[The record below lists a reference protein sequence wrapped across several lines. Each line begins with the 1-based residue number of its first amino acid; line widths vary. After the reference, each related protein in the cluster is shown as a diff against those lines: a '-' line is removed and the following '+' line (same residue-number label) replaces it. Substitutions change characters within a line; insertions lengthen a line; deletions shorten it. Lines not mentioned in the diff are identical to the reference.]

1 MRKRSAMLA
10 LVTFGFAAIA
20 SLSVQSTHAVAADE
34 CLTKPNSP
42 APQGQHWYY
51 RIDHANNRQC
61 WRLGEEGLR
70 VQKIAPQTQ
79 KTAPQTQKEPAP
91 IVAAPPVAPA
101 RAQNFETTGAAAA
114 RAEATHA
121 EAMSDANPATVATP
135 SPWPESPRMPDLP
148 PSVQAAPQAE
158 PVQGVRTASAA
169 DAVPVAENSAA
180 ANEPSAPAP
189 AEEPSQSS
197 ASPATTKSGE
207 IDHTFALLMIVFAVL
222 GIAGPIIHFV
232 DRRRKRR
239 IIITEQEPPRWAR
252 VVNLNAPA
260 PRVQLPLPS
269 DPPVTRRT
277 PPIPPTPIEQTER
290 LAQAL
295 QQLVDRLHAQPH
307 PEPGAATP
315 PVQRADVETIRKRPI
330 ALRN

>member
-1 MRKRSAMLA
+1 MRERSAMLA
-10 LVTFGFAAIA
+10 SVTFGLVAIA

-51 RIDHANNRQC
+51 RIDHGNSRQC
-61 WRLGEEGLR
+61 WRLGPEGLR
-70 VQKIAPQTQ
+70 VQKSAPQPE
-79 KTAPQTQKEPAP
+79 KESAPAAVAQP
-91 IVAAPPVAPA
+91 AAPVH
-101 RAQNFETTGAAAA
+101 AQRLETTGAAAA

-121 EAMSDANPATVATP
+121 EAAPDANPAPAVAP

-148 PSVQAAPQAE
+148 PSVQLAPD
-158 PVQGVRTASAA
+158 PVPRTQTASAS
-169 DAVPVAENSAA
+169 DAVPVADNSVPAA
-180 ANEPSAPAP
+180 ASEPPNAAPADERSQP
-189 AEEPSQSS
+189 AAP
-197 ASPATTKSGE
+197 PAPTKSGE

-232 DRRRKRR
+232 DRRRRR
-239 IIITEQEPPRWAR
+239 RVIISKEEPPHWAR
-252 VVNLNAPA
+252 VVTLNTPS
-260 PRVQLPLPS
+260 PRVHVSLPS
-269 DPPVTRRT
+269 DSAIARRT
-277 PPIPPTPIEQTER
+277 PPIPPTPVDQTER

-295 QQLVDRLHAQPH
+295 QQLVDRLHTQPR

-315 PVQRADVETIRKRPI
+315 PVQRADTEMIRKRPI

>member
-1 MRKRSAMLA
+1 MRERCAMLA
-10 LVTFGFAAIA
+10 SVTFGFVAIA
-20 SLSVQSTHAVAADE
+20 SLSVQSTHAMAADE

-42 APQGQHWYY
+42 APQGEHWYY

-61 WRLGEEGLR
+61 WRLGPEGLR
-70 VQKIAPQTQ
+70 VQKSAPHTE
-79 KTAPQTQKEPAP
+79 KRAAP
-91 IVAAPPVAPA
+91 IVAAQPAAPA
-101 RAQNFETTGAAAA
+101 PAQRLESTGAAAA
-114 RAEATHA
+114 RAEATRA
-121 EAMSDANPATVATP
+121 EAMSDANPATAAAP

-148 PSVQAAPQAE
+148 SSVPAQQPE
-158 PVQGVRTASAA
+158 PIQGVQTASAA
-169 DAVPVAENSAA
+169 GAVPLAENSAT
-180 ANEPSAPAP
+180 ANEPPTPAP
-189 AEEPSQSS
+189 VEEPSQPAAPPA
-197 ASPATTKSGE
+197 ASKSGE

-239 IIITEQEPPRWAR
+239 VIITEQEPPRWAR

-260 PRVQLPLPS
+260 PRVQLTLPS
-269 DPPVTRRT
+269 DPPVARRA
-277 PPIPPTPIEQTER
+277 PPIPPTPIDQTER

-295 QQLVDRLHAQPH
+295 QQLVDRLHTQPR

-315 PVQRADVETIRKRPI
+315 PVLRADAEMTRKRSI